1 MLVLSRK
8 PRESI
13 RIGDDIVV
21 TLLAIQ
27 GKKVRVGIEAPKAIP
42 VHRAEVVEVILG
54 SPSRP
59 DPVMLVTTR

>member
-27 GKKVRVGIEAPKAIP
+27 GKKVRVGIEAPKAI
-42 VHRAEVVEVILG
+42 RALRHNILEFSARVLATWSARWPG
-54 SPSRP
+54 SS
-59 DPVMLVTTR
+59 D